1 LRSERAVE
9 RRRAARRLV
18 AGDEPLSQ
26 IRLRAGRQLAVID
39 VSDSGLLAEGEMR
52 LLPGTHVDV
61 HLVTDEGRLLIR
73 SRVVRAFVCHVS
85 AATIRYR
92 GALAFDRTVH
102 TAVQTA
108 VVGYAIPEGLNK
120 PAATEGNPYPAWTPA
135 SALSSVSHSSHSH
148 VVDLCSM
155 ASSLE
160 ADAHSANTSE
170 G

>member
-92 GALAFDRTVH
+92 GALAFDR
-102 TAVQTA
+102 AVQTA
-108 VVGYAIPEGLNK
+108 VAGYAIPEGLNA
-120 PAATEGNPYPAWTPA
+120 PPATEGNPYPAWTPA
-135 SALSSVSHSSHSH
+135 SALSSVSHSSHAP
-148 VVDLCSM
+148 VVDLCSL